1 MACTHSVSMAEVGG
15 ADMARTNLDQSTH
28 LLETKDT
35 QAEVEPKPQPESL
48 LEAPQEPVIEQP
60 PVTHAPEARDDLI
73 QIQNRPCWNLNSS
86 RKQYQLNTR
95 SKFSIQEVSSPSDQ
109 EQVFATAQ
117 KEINLSALSRD
128 TDPVETPA
136 GPMLV
141 AMAEQPVLVTPGT
154 MQQNL
159 LNPHNQIV

>member
-73 QIQNRPCWNLNSS
+73 QIQNRPC
-86 RKQYQLNTR
+86 
-95 SKFSIQEVSSPSDQ
+95 
-109 EQVFATAQ
+109 
-117 KEINLSALSRD
+117 
-128 TDPVETPA
+128 
-136 GPMLV
+136 
-141 AMAEQPVLVTPGT
+141 
-154 MQQNL
+154 
-159 LNPHNQIV
+159 